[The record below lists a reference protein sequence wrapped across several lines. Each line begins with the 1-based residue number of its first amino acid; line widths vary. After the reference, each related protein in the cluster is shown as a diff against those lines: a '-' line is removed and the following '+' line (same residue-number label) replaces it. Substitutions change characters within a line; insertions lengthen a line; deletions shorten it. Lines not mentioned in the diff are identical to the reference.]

1 MNNRR
6 KLIAGNWKM
15 NKTSA
20 DAVGLAQEIV
30 AAVGKQNE
38 VDVVVCPPFTAV
50 EAVGRV
56 LEGSEVRL
64 GGQNMHHE
72 ASGAFTGEVSAPMLR
87 AIFASYVIL
96 GHSERRTLFG
106 ETDEIVNR
114 KVAAALR
121 NQLRPIF
128 FVGETLAEREA
139 GSTLK
144 VVQTQVERGLEGVSR
159 EQATSVVIAYEP
171 VWAIGTGKV
180 ATTAQAQEVHAFIRG
195 LLVKLFGE
203 PVAQRIRILY
213 GGSMKPANAPE
224 FLAPSDIAGGLIGR
238 RLVDLVPVHVVGDLT
253 AAIIQRQTKL
263 LGSLEAPDKTA
274 APVAGQI
281 VEQGAVFLDQRGV
294 KRMRA
299 ESQPL
304 HLLRRPGEAEPA
316 VLFAGKGNQSVR
328 RRGPVDRGIQIHE
341 NLPQLFSGFLRPEKF
356 ELLRSGESRHGQRP
370 EPRQLGLILR

>member
-1 MNNRR
+1 MSLRTP
-6 KLIAGNWKM
+6 LIAGNWKM
-15 NKTSA
+15 NKTA
-20 DAVGLAQEIV
+20 TEGVELAKAVA
-30 AAVGKQNE
+30 AAVGIESAVQ
-38 VDVVVCPPFTAV
+38 VVLCPPFTALSGAVAAV
-50 EAVGRV
+50 EGTHLSVGA
-56 LEGSEVRL
+56 
-64 GGQNMHHE
+64 QNMHDK
-72 ASGAFTGEVSAPMLR
+72 ANGAFTGEVSAAMLR
-87 AIFASYVIL
+87 DLHVSYVIL

-128 FVGETLAEREA
+128 CVGETLAEREA

-224 FLAPSDIAGGLIGR
+224 LLAQSDIDGGLIG
-238 RLVDLVPVHVVGDLT
+238 G
-253 AAIIQRQTKL
+253 A
-263 LGSLEAPDKTA
+263 SLESRSFVELVNA
-274 APVAGQI
+274 ALA
-281 VEQGAVFLDQRGV
+281 A
-294 KRMRA
+294 K
-299 ESQPL
+299 
-304 HLLRRPGEAEPA
+304 
-316 VLFAGKGNQSVR
+316 
-328 RRGPVDRGIQIHE
+328 
-341 NLPQLFSGFLRPEKF
+341 
-356 ELLRSGESRHGQRP
+356 
-370 EPRQLGLILR
+370 